1 VALVD
6 LKTNLKSLTYSSTG
20 NGTGP
25 YIVKPIPLTQTST
38 IGYSIQY
45 PFKGQGFL
53 SALNDDQKR
62 MFSWF
67 NDHRG
72 QWALKQSSL
81 ELFNPKTEAAP
92 ITRIPDLTGANAI
105 ASTISSPLGIYLE
118 KNGILG
124 SISEQDKYEY
134 RVINNNED
142 RKNRLVELTNRFIYQ
157 NASQTLSFLGPG
169 AGLAN
174 NIASTFTGVISK
186 DDPILFSYIGGP
198 GGPITTIKKAR
209 SQNGANTFST
219 SFGFNSPITN
229 QSLESSF
236 NPFIPK
242 NNSINTYIS
251 SFGIETYKF
260 ETPTEYYSGSVIIPE
275 YSEKNPNID
284 LNNTI
289 QTDPYE
295 LGLDNVKNKNS
306 ETNPY
311 IDEIADSIVGI
322 SRKNLFPS
330 IFGISNTIKTSGS
343 INRVDYILI
352 NNKKENPNVDR
363 INTGET
369 DRPIRDLIKFGFGI
383 ISNDTPSNVE
393 FLQFRAYLNNFTDN
407 FNPSWDSVKYIGRG
421 EEFYNYTGFSRNI
434 SFNLAFAALTR
445 QELIP
450 LYNKINYLASLTAPD
465 YTNNGYIR
473 GNIVKLTIGD
483 YIDNQPGIIDSLS
496 YNIEDNTMWE
506 INLEG
511 DKNIGQFPHVLR
523 AQIGMKLIH
532 NFLPK
537 KGYNFIGVNGQYDP
551 YEVPVEVK
559 LRDVQPIEETKPILT
574 YFPNNFS
581 LNSTQI
587 RQIFSSFS

>member
-1 VALVD
+1 MAIID

-53 SALNDDQKR
+53 SAIDDDQKR

-242 NNSINTYIS
+242 NNFSSPYILPNLGRENNPQS
-251 SFGIETYKF
+251 LS
-260 ETPTEYYSGSVIIPE
+260 IIPK
-275 YSEKNPNID
+275 YNEKNPNID

-311 IDEIADSIVGI
+311 IDEIADSLVNI

-330 IFGISNTIKTSGS
+330 IFGISNTSKTSGS
-343 INRVDYILI
+343 LSRIDYIKTN
-352 NNKKENPNVDR
+352 NNKRNSNSDK
-363 INTGET
+363 INLLGIGET
-369 DRPIRDLIKFGFGI
+369 DNSIRDLIKFKFDI
-383 ISNDTPSNVE
+383 IDNITPSE
-393 FLQFRAYLNNFTDN
+393 TTPLQFRAYLTSFVDS

-450 LYNKINYLASLTAPD
+450 LYNKINTLASLTAPD
-465 YTNNGYIR
+465 YTSEGYIR
-473 GNIVKLTIGD
+473 GNILKLTIGD

-532 NFLPK
+532 NGLPK
-537 KGYNFIGVNGQYDP
+537 KGYNFIGVDGQYDP

-587 RQIFSSFS
+587 RQIFSSFN

>member
-1 VALVD
+1 MALVD

-53 SALNDDQKR
+53 SAIDDDQKR

-174 NIASTFTGVISK
+174 NVASTFTGVISK

-198 GGPITTIKKAR
+198 GGPITTIKRAR
-209 SQNGANTFST
+209 NQNGANIFST

-229 QSLESSF
+229 QSLDSSL
-236 NPFIPK
+236 NRFIPK

-311 IDEIADSIVGI
+311 IDEIADSLVGI

-330 IFGISNTIKTSGS
+330 IFGISNTSKTSGS
-343 INRVDYILI
+343 INRVDYII
-352 NNKKENPNVDR
+352 VNNAEENPNVDR
-363 INTGET
+363 INLLGVGET
-369 DRPIRDLIKFGFGI
+369 DNSIRDLIKFGFGI
-383 ISNDTPSNVE
+383 ISNDTPSNIK
-393 FLQFRAYLNNFTDN
+393 FLQFRAYLTNFTDN
-407 FNPSWDSVKYIGRG
+407 FNPSWDSVKYVGRG

-434 SFNLAFAALTR
+434 SFNLSFAALTR

-506 INLEG
+506 INLEE

-532 NFLPK
+532 NGLPK
-537 KGYNFIGVNGQYDP
+537 KGYNFIGIDGQYDP
-551 YEVPVEVK
+551 YEIPVEVK
-559 LRDVQPIEETKPILT
+559 LRDIQSIDNTT
-574 YFPNNFS
+574 NNFS